1 MIIREA
7 VLLSLVVSKLSHSIY
22 DDLLLLVLS
31 QTLRAVH
38 NLIKQTFPK
47 PEAPGSPATTRL
59 CFQVLSLCLSLRS
72 PRWEA
77 LLCAFLA
84 CVCTFASESAGI
96 CTSAMVQGRTESNSR
111 FC

>member
-77 LLCAFLA
+77 LLCAFLL
-84 CVCTFASESAGI
+84 CVHI
-96 CTSAMVQGRTESNSR
+96 CIRICRHLHICNGTGKNRVQ
-111 FC
+111 

>member
-1 MIIREA
+1 

-47 PEAPGSPATTRL
+47 PD
-59 CFQVLSLCLSLRS
+59 FD
-72 PRWEA
+72 
-77 LLCAFLA
+77 
-84 CVCTFASESAGI
+84 
-96 CTSAMVQGRTESNSR
+96 
-111 FC
+111 

>member
-38 NLIKQTFPK
+38 NLIKQTVPK
-47 PEAPGSPATTRL
+47 PD
-59 CFQVLSLCLSLRS
+59 FD
-72 PRWEA
+72 
-77 LLCAFLA
+77 
-84 CVCTFASESAGI
+84 
-96 CTSAMVQGRTESNSR
+96 
-111 FC
+111 